1 MYIRSVKTKNKV
13 LGTEYYTYKL
23 VESQRVSGNEP
34 KQINLLSLGKLEG
47 LSEADIKLLAKRIEE
62 LYNHTE
68 CLFCTS
74 CSDEIESLAQFFN
87 KKLIQKQFIKRGNKE
102 EDTEPEPQNK
112 DYVEVDINSIKGIAS
127 SQIGGEYLCYQAL
140 QELGLNAYLKEG
152 LCFTETEINHCM
164 LALTG
169 RLLYSMSENNTAK
182 WLNDNSAAQEFYPLD
197 SAKVNKNQ
205 LYSASNLLYQHKDKI
220 EQYMNNSTEKIFN
233 LKRKIVLYDLT
244 NTHFEGQM
252 EGSEKANFGR
262 NKQKRTDCRQITLG
276 LLTDE
281 NGFPINSRYYPG
293 NISEPKTLDKV
304 LKDLSNAQNS
314 NNLFTNE
321 KPCIIMDA
329 GIASED
335 NLKMLLK
342 EGYEYI
348 CVSRS
353 EHNNLIKKV
362 EESELVTFK
371 NKSNKE
377 LSALM
382 FKEAFDYEDIHG
394 NPCQIQESRI
404 YVKSP
409 DKEQK
414 ERAMDNKKLTRFEDG
429 LKQIQ
434 KTVNNPRGQRSI
446 AHINQRIGRLKER
459 NKGIVGSFEI
469 DMKSDGKDIYSFTW
483 ELKPGSKKEKKQGV
497 YFLRTSIKEQQE
509 EKIWQL
515 YRIINE
521 VEDSFST
528 LKSELNMRPNFHHS
542 DATIEAHINLCV
554 LSYYIVSFIRYRLK
568 SKQINQSWLEI
579 RRIMSTQKCSE
590 NVSKIKSGKTLWTK
604 YCTRPL
610 VEANQIYHAMGY
622 KNIPYYRKSIII

>member
-1 MYIRSVKTKNKV
+1 MFIRNIKTKSKV
-13 LGTEYYTYKL
+13 SGTEYSTYKL
-23 VESQRVSGNEP
+23 VESKRFNGGEP
-34 KQINLLSLGKLEG
+34 KQINLLSLGKLEE

-62 LYNHTE
+62 LYNYTDS
-68 CLFCTS
+68 LFCTQ
-74 CSDEIESLAQFFN
+74 CSDNVESLAQFFIR
-87 KKLIQKQFIKRGNKE
+87 KLVQKDFVRRGNKK
-102 EDTEPEPQNK
+102 EDTELEPQNK
-112 DYVEVDINSIKGIAS
+112 EHIEVDINSITGISS
-127 SQIGGEYLCYQAL
+127 SQIGCEYLCYQAI
-140 QELGLNAYLKEG
+140 QELGLDVYLKEG
-152 LCFTETEINHCM
+152 LNFTDTQITHIM

-169 RLLYSMSENNTAK
+169 RLLYSKSENETAK
-182 WLNDNSAAQEFYPLD
+182 WLNDNSAAQELYPLD

-205 LYSASNLLYQHKDKI
+205 LYSASNLLYQHKEAI
-220 EQYMNNSTEKIFN
+220 EQYMNNRREKILN

-252 EGSEKANFGR
+252 AGSEKANFGR
-262 NKQKRTDCRQITLG
+262 NKQKRNDCRQITLG

-281 NGFPINSRYYPG
+281 NGFPINSRYYSG
-293 NISEPKTLDKV
+293 NISEPKTLDMV
-304 LKDLSNAQNS
+304 LKDLSNAQSN
-314 NNLFTNE
+314 NNLFTNQ

-329 GIASED
+329 GIATED

-362 EESELVTFK
+362 DESELVTFK

-382 FKEAFDYEDIHG
+382 FKEAFDYEDING

-414 ERAMDNKKLTRFEDG
+414 ERAMDNKKLARFEEG

-446 AHINQRIGRLKER
+446 AQINQRIGRLKER

-469 DMKSDGKDIYSFTW
+469 DMKNDGKDIYSFIY
-483 ELKPGSKKEKKQGV
+483 ELKPEVKREKKQGV
-497 YFLRTSIKEQQE
+497 YFLRTNINKRQE

-515 YRIINE
+515 YRIINQ

-528 LKSELNMRPNFHHS
+528 LKSELNMRPNYHHS

-554 LSYYIVSFIRYRLK
+554 LSYHIVSFIRYRLK
-568 SKQINQSWLEI
+568 AKQINYSWLEI
-579 RRIMSTQKCSE
+579 LRIMSTQKCSE

-604 YCTRPL
+604 YCTRPS
-610 VEANQIYHAMGY
+610 VEVNQIYQAMGY

>member
-1 MYIRSVKTKNKV
+1 MSV
-13 LGTEYYTYKL
+13 
-23 VESQRVSGNEP
+23 
-34 KQINLLSLGKLEG
+34 
-47 LSEADIKLLAKRIEE
+47 
-62 LYNHTE
+62 
-68 CLFCTS
+68 
-74 CSDEIESLAQFFN
+74 
-87 KKLIQKQFIKRGNKE
+87 
-102 EDTEPEPQNK
+102 
-112 DYVEVDINSIKGIAS
+112 
-127 SQIGGEYLCYQAL
+127 
-140 QELGLNAYLKEG
+140 YLKED
-152 LCFTETEINHCM
+152 LCFTETQITHSL

-169 RLLYSMSENNTAK
+169 RLLYSKSENDTAK

-205 LYSASNLLYQHKDKI
+205 LYSASNLLYQHKEKI

-233 LKRKIVLYDLT
+233 LKRKIILYDLT

-262 NKQKRTDCRQITLG
+262 NKQKRNDCRQITLG

-281 NGFPINSRYYPG
+281 NGFPINSRYYAG
-293 NISEPKTLDKV
+293 NISEPKTLDTV
-304 LKDLSNAQNS
+304 LKDLSNAQSS

-353 EHNNLIKKV
+353 EHNNLIKKID
-362 EESELVTFK
+362 ESELVIFK

-382 FKEAFDYEDIHG
+382 FKEAFDYEDIDG
-394 NPCQIQESRI
+394 KPCQIQESRI

-414 ERAMDNKKLTRFEDG
+414 ERAMDNKKLIRFEEG

-434 KTVNNPRGQRSI
+434 KTINNPRGQRSI
-446 AHINQRIGRLKER
+446 AQINQRIGRLKER

-469 DMKSDGKDIYSFTW
+469 DMKHDGKDICSFNW
-483 ELKPGSKKEKKQGV
+483 ELKPEVKREKKQGV
-497 YFLRTSIKEQQE
+497 YFLRTNIKEQQE

-528 LKSELNMRPNFHHS
+528 LKSELNMRPNYHHS

-568 SKQINQSWLEI
+568 SNQINHGWLEI

-590 NVSKIKSGKTLWTK
+590 HVSKIKSGKTLWTK
-604 YCTRPL
+604 YCTRPS
-610 VEANQIYHAMGY
+610 VEANQIYQAMGY
-622 KNIPYYRKSIII
+622 KNIPYYRKSVII